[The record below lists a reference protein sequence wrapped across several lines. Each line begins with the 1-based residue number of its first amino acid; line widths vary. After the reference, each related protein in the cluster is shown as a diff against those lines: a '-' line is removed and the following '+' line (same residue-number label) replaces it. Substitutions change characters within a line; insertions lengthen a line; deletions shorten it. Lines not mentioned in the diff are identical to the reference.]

1 MKRSRGNILF
11 IVVDQL
17 RADCLLGALSGSLD
31 LLNLR
36 RLMADSVTFANHF
49 TVALPCGPSRASL
62 LTGLYAMNHRSVRNG
77 TPLNARHTNVALQ
90 ARRGGYE
97 PLLFG
102 YTDTSIDPRGRDPE
116 DPDLRSYEGLMP
128 GFYEALQMR
137 ADTNRAW
144 LADLKAKNYRL
155 PKDYLDI
162 FRPVKADGSAST
174 AVTDPAL
181 YSAEDSDTAFLT
193 DQTIRGL
200 SVREH
205 QGWFAHVTYIRP
217 HPPLVAPAPFNTM
230 YDPAAITPAN
240 CKGGIED
247 EKAKH
252 PFFQAFF
259 SEPANS
265 GLYIG
270 FDGRM
275 DQIPENDARALRAVY
290 FGLTSEV
297 DRHVG
302 RLIDYLKSTGQ
313 YDDTLII
320 FTADHGEMLG
330 DHFIWGK
337 ETVYDPAFHIPLII
351 RDPKSRSSAGTVV
364 DALTESID
372 LAPTILDWIGLAP
385 PPAFNGASLASFL
398 RGETPAR
405 WRDHVFAEVDFGDP
419 ETATRYQRHLGLRL
433 AQSDLAILRERRFKL
448 VHFNGGL
455 PSLLFDLENDPEEH
469 VNLASDPAYGAELMR
484 LQTRML
490 DHRMTHAHRELSPM
504 KLTESGVKIAP
515 PDA

>member
-1 MKRSRGNILF
+1 MKPSRGNILF
-11 IVVDQL
+11 IVSDQL
-17 RADCLLGALSGSLD
+17 RADCVRGALSDSLD
-31 LLNLR
+31 LPNLR
-36 RLMADSVTFANHF
+36 RLMADGVTFANHF
-49 TVALPCGPSRASL
+49 TVTTPCGPARASL

-77 TPLNARHTNVALQ
+77 APLNARHTNIALE

-116 DPDLRSYEGLMP
+116 DPDVRNYEGLMP
-128 GFYEALQMR
+128 GFLETVQMR
-137 ADTNRAW
+137 FDTNRAW

-155 PKDYLDI
+155 PEDYLDI
-162 FRPVKADGSAST
+162 FRPVRADGSAST
-174 AVTDPAL
+174 AITDPAL
-181 YSAEDSDTAFLT
+181 YSAADSDTAFLT

-200 SVREH
+200 SVRED

-217 HPPLVAPAPFNTM
+217 HPPLVAPVPFNTM
-230 YDPAAITPAN
+230 YDPTAIPPASY
-240 CKGGIED
+240 KGGIEGQ
-247 EKAKH
+247 KAQH
-252 PFFQAFF
+252 PFFEAFF

-270 FDGRM
+270 FDGKM
-275 DQIPENDARALRAVY
+275 DQIPEEDAGALRAVY

-297 DRHVG
+297 DQHVG
-302 RLIDYLKSTGQ
+302 RLIDYLKASGQ
-313 YDDTLII
+313 YDETLII
-320 FTADHGEMLG
+320 FTSDHGEMLG

-337 ETVYDPAFHIPLII
+337 ETVYDPAFHVPLII
-351 RDPKSRSSAGTVV
+351 RDPKQRSSAGTVV
-364 DALTESID
+364 NALTEAID

-385 PPAFNGASLASFL
+385 PPAFNGVSLLPFL
-398 RGETPAR
+398 RGEAPAV
-405 WRDHVFAEVDFGDP
+405 WRDHVFAEIDFGDP

-433 AQSDLAILRERRFKL
+433 AQCNLAILRENRFKL

-455 PSLLFDLENDPEEH
+455 PPLVFDLENDPGEH
-469 VNLASDPAYGAELMR
+469 VDLAADPAYAGELAR
-484 LQTRML
+484 LQARML
-490 DHRMTHAHRELSPM
+490 DHRMSHADHELSPM